1 MSDRYYVN
9 NTAQA
14 NGDHEV
20 HKLGCYWL
28 AQAVSTRDLG
38 LHDTCS
44 SAVRAAKVF
53 HPQSNGCATCIPA
66 CHTS

>member
-1 MSDRYYVN
+1 MSRYYVN

-20 HKLGCYWL
+20 HAQGCYWL
-28 AQAVSTRDLG
+28 QQATSTRDLG
-38 LHDTCS
+38 EHLYCQ
-44 SAVRAAKVF
+44 SAVAVAKAIY
-53 HPQSNGCATCIPA
+53 PTANGCATCAPS